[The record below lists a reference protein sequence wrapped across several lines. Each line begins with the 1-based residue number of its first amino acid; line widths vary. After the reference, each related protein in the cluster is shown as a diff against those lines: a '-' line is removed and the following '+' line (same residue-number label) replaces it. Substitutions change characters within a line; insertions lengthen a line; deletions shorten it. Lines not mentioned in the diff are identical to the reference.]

1 MVSSTI
7 IIIIT
12 GILLIGT
19 SLTIALVTK
28 PSTKPPTTPP
38 SNNPPTTPPPTT
50 PPTTNPPT
58 TNPPTTNPPTTN
70 PPTTNPPTTNPPT
83 TNPPTIAPTKVPTLA
98 PDKIPPHAGSVIIP
112 GYPKIV
118 KPQVNQDHCC
128 NYWCNP
134 PIVNSFIS
142 KNGIEWN
149 TSKPI
154 ISRGSCTY
162 NNQTYYSTGIRSVQ
176 PNNCTGCQSTGGTNP
191 SYQLNNITGII
202 PSSNQGFNLSNF

>member
-28 PSTKPPTTPP
+28 PSTK
-38 SNNPPTTPPPTT
+38 
-50 PPTTNPPT
+50 PT

-98 PDKIPPHAGSVIIP
+98 PDKIPPHTGSFIIP
-112 GYPKIV
+112 GYPKTV

-134 PIVNSFIS
+134 PIGNSFIS
-142 KNGIEWN
+142 ENGIEWN

-176 PNNCTGCQSTGGTNP
+176 PSNCTGCQSTGGTNP
-191 SYQLNNITGII
+191 SYQPNNIPDIGNNIPDI
-202 PSSNQGFNLSNF
+202 GNIPINPSSIQGFNF